1 MTIYLAQLLT
11 HLKLAFD
18 PNETIWLRDD
28 DCYKNFYKAYLS
40 EQGQLRIFE
49 TKGSATDRKVTNKE
63 LSPSELLELFKT
75 SKAGGLHY
83 CIGSPQEY
91 PLKGYS
97 KGSRDLGMEL
107 DWGSPEEQAQQYQF
121 LEDLG
126 LKLTLVHSGNKS
138 LHGHVFLDNPIP
150 VEQWTYLGRLL
161 ALLVHGDPN
170 ISQEQR
176 SMRLAGAYRWQKLDY
191 LPDDYQRE
199 QGKPQELIRVG
210 ERISLNTLLAG
221 LEEGFKAKG
230 LPLLE
235 SISDERWG
243 KIAKALCKPEATSYE
258 ERQAELE
265 RILGMTEEEI
275 SPPVRPIS
283 EQARQQYR
291 ALASRPS
298 SHIPHITDF
307 LSRENLALLAGVDS
321 ARNATSC
328 RILADL
334 LGIEATLQRSG
345 IHFNGDAYSEFIGF
359 CERCSASKDW
369 NIRAWKSTFR
379 SYSKKTFSPAITE
392 DGVIKRLHWLRGYSD
407 NEYKKITKKISQ
419 KLSQEEKK
427 LAKEEKKAQTL
438 PLINSYL
445 EAQSLAQFSP
455 TIINSR
461 YFPSD
466 YQFPPEANLIAI
478 KGMQGTGKTQSL
490 TSMVSKAQGE
500 GQRIIILTHRIQLA
514 ISICDR
520 FGIYHIDEITQK
532 EDWQIAQV
540 GLCIDSLHEKSRA
553 KISDATFCNALV
565 IIDECDQSF
574 THLFHSETLSKSANR
589 VGVMTMFE
597 EGIQNCFASEEG
609 KVILL
614 SADLSPKEINFIKG
628 LARSPEDVKLFC
640 LENVYQPIAQ
650 ANRKIYTCEKQEEL
664 ITILLNK
671 LEKGEKALV
680 HLGSQKEKYSYST
693 STLQAYI
700 KKRFPHLKI
709 LRIDAETLTD
719 RFNPAYKCIG
729 NINNILT
736 NHDLVLA
743 SPSIETGVSIDIK
756 EHFDSVFVLANGTQ
770 SVDSV
775 CQSLERLREDV
786 PRYIFIKE
794 VSCQKI
800 GNGGT
805 SEDDFKKYT
814 DNKQTKSLEDSML
827 ASGYSSV
834 GFHYKE
840 SWVKY
845 AIDQNFGYKNYKQ
858 LILAKLSAKGYEII
872 PYACPILEENLKETK
887 SQTKGT
893 SKELYQKRIERIAS
907 LPNPED
913 DEYKALRDKSSRTKE
928 EAESFLVGQI
938 HRAYLVPEEES
949 VTSQL
954 VEEHENGLYSKLEL
968 RYFLSE
974 GKEFLDAKEKE
985 KIAGAVYNKKYFKP
999 DLIASSKAGAVETL
1013 GKHLPYLLDTN
1024 KIHRQ
1029 STLKDWANAV
1039 ISDRDA
1045 LKNHLK
1051 LNITPEANYPNIKVA
1066 QLLLDKVGLV
1076 LTQVGEEKISEAT
1089 GTDGKVKRKTIRL
1102 YQLLPETIEKD
1113 KYVLDRWFKKDKAKA
1128 EAREVEEITKPLGQ
1142 ASLTP
1147 IPLVKNQLGQRLEE
1161 SPKASPSVTTS
1172 SIATSNDIDTV
1183 PVKPNIY
1190 NSLNISTGTKT
1201 QDELLRDLNTSNV
1214 GSILPHLLKDKNTKD
1229 LAWLG
1234 EKVAQLNPTEKL
1246 ASLYRAI
1253 AETLQGKTLGI
1264 LDKYGLTIIQLMDL
1278 GAVKLSDSQTF
1289 KISEL
1294 VA

>member
-1 MTIYLAQLLT
+1 MIA
-11 HLKLAFD
+11 
-18 PNETIWLRDD
+18 ESGS
-28 DCYKNFYKAYLS
+28 NFKCS
-40 EQGQLRIFE
+40 
-49 TKGSATDRKVTNKE
+49 SVPTD
-63 LSPSELLELFKT
+63 S
-75 SKAGGLHY
+75 
-83 CIGSPQEY
+83 
-91 PLKGYS
+91 
-97 KGSRDLGMEL
+97 
-107 DWGSPEEQAQQYQF
+107 
-121 LEDLG
+121 
-126 LKLTLVHSGNKS
+126 NKS
-138 LHGHVFLDNPIP
+138 FYYPI
-150 VEQWTYLGRLL
+150 VANDTGRSNLRLL
-161 ALLVHGDPN
+161 AQIFANGESIWVKTGNTDFYLCALQDGH
-170 ISQEQR
+170 
-176 SMRLAGAYRWQKLDY
+176 LAGVKTKKLNKDDPQSRVTMRNQQVTLSSLIDWSKTNEGGLFF
-191 LPDDYQRE
+191 LP
-199 QGKPQELIRVG
+199 GKPQEFPTKGASRGSNALFGESDYGSRDEQLQRLEWLEKVTGVDLSVIFSGGKSYHFYLVCEETISTSQWEYLSQVLTIVMLSDPKVAQLQQPMRLETGYRQEKGTWQYLHKLGTKAPLKTIVDGLQRAATELGFNIDQSNLAKKWGDVKKVLID
-210 ERISLNTLLAG
+210 EFISNADKPNLIKAILDRIEAEPMPRSVSIAPSDYSSSYIPDIAQFLTKDNQNNLNQGVSSHRNNTATALL
-221 LEEGFKAKG
+221 LD
-230 LPLLE
+230 LL
-235 SISDERWG
+235 SIEQWLTHNRIQYTGNALNAFYYFCEQCRSGGGWG
-243 KIAKALCKPEATSYE
+243 K
-258 ERQAELE
+258 
-265 RILGMTEEEI
+265 
-275 SPPVRPIS
+275 
-283 EQARQQYR
+283 
-291 ALASRPS
+291 
-298 SHIPHITDF
+298 
-307 LSRENLALLAGVDS
+307 REW
-321 ARNATSC
+321 
-328 RILADL
+328 
-334 LGIEATLQRSG
+334 
-345 IHFNGDAYSEFIGF
+345 DAI
-359 CERCSASKDW
+359 W
-369 NIRAWKSTFR
+369 NSN
-379 SYSKKTFSPAITE
+379 SKKSPTIAGGE
-392 DGVIKRLHWLRGYSD
+392 DRLRTQLHYLRLKHD

-553 KISDATFCNALV
+553 KISAATFCNALV

-680 HLGSQKEKYSYST
+680 HLGSQKEKYAYST

-736 NHDLVLA
+736 NYDLVLA

-827 ASGYSSV
+827 ASCYSSV

-913 DEYKALRDKSSRTKE
+913 EEYKALRDKSSRTKE

-949 VTSQL
+949 ITSQL
-954 VEEHENGLYSKLEL
+954 VKEHENGLYSKLEL

-974 GKEFLDAKEKE
+974 GKEFLEAKEKE

-1045 LKNHLK
+1045 LKNHLG

-1142 ASLTP
+1142 
-1147 IPLVKNQLGQRLEE
+1147 RLEE

-1229 LAWLG
+1229 LTWLG

-1264 LDKYGLTIIQLMDL
+1264 LDKYGLTIIQLKDL